1 MAESWSERAR
11 RLDKKQE
18 EERRRR
24 RQREKLLRDL
34 ARTPGKAAKR
44 AARKA
49 VKDLTGPARRKLER
63 EIRKK
68 KYAAAKK
75 AFGPCPTCGRANGPG
90 HVCRMRFSERNAAN
104 LRRRMEKRGAED
116 YPDLWKG
123 RRAA

>member
-1 MAESWSERAR
+1 MAESWSERSR
-11 RLDKKQE
+11 RLDKKRE

-34 ARTPGKAAKR
+34 ARAPRRAAK
-44 AARKA
+44 KA

-68 KYAAAKK
+68 KYAATKK

-90 HVCRMRFSERNAAN
+90 HVCRIRFSERNAAN